1 MRYLYADSEPFPLS
15 YPFLPTLDSFV
26 RSSARALR
34 ALAVIHADDRL
45 LAERRGATV
54 RAIELLDGFVV
65 AVLAAVDA
73 ARTHGDAEPVVAYA
87 DDLQTH
93 IEKSA
98 QVARAARERE
108 LEHQVSDLD
117 RQKIE
122 QRTVMR
128 EAISEFL
135 LVGHVGALGS
145 RYRLR
150 FGDGRYRLW
159 ATCNAP
165 SGIEIGYRLATER
178 LPDWQ
183 QARRVGSFMRGLELQ
198 VGMKKAWLSRD
209 LTREVVHVE
218 EHVLTAAVLEPTRAE
233 IHLRKRAESS
243 GDSLVLF
250 LERGQ
255 NGFGADIDRPA
266 ETGEATRFHAVPE
279 DLPKIEELWNRIHE
293 AVAGALDHKEAVES
307 VTIEGQDVFED
318 DRVLEFVE
326 IFIASYAPVVAEISR
341 RSSSPRELSLKLEHS
356 DGRREEIY
364 LKKDQLAAHL
374 QALEPELRERFARLD
389 IFPKT
394 ESEASR

>member
-1 MRYLYADSEPFPLS
+1 
-15 YPFLPTLDSFV
+15 
-26 RSSARALR
+26 
-34 ALAVIHADDRL
+34 
-45 LAERRGATV
+45 
-54 RAIELLDGFVV
+54 
-65 AVLAAVDA
+65 
-73 ARTHGDAEPVVAYA
+73 
-87 DDLQTH
+87 
-93 IEKSA
+93 
-98 QVARAARERE
+98 
-108 LEHQVSDLD
+108 
-117 RQKIE
+117 
-122 QRTVMR
+122 
-128 EAISEFL
+128 
-135 LVGHVGALGS
+135 
-145 RYRLR
+145 
-150 FGDGRYRLW
+150 
-159 ATCNAP
+159 
-165 SGIEIGYRLATER
+165 
-178 LPDWQ
+178 
-183 QARRVGSFMRGLELQ
+183 
-198 VGMKKAWLSRD
+198 
-209 LTREVVHVE
+209 
-218 EHVLTAAVLEPTRAE
+218 LTAAVLEPTRAE

-293 AVAGALDHKEAVES
+293 AVAAALDHKEAVES
-307 VTIEGQDVFED
+307 VTIEGQDVFEE